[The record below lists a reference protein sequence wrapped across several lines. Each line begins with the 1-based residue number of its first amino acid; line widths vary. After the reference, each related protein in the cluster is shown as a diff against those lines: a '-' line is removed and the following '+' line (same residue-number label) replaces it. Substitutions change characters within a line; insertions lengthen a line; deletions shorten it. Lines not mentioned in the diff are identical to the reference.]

1 MYRALCNCCGQSA
14 VHSTDEKAWDDI
26 YHIGGCEAADVDLPE
41 AETLG
46 QAEVEIA
53 VAEPVAA

>member
-1 MYRALCNCCGQSA
+1 L
-14 VHSTDEKAWDDI
+14 AWDDI

-46 QAEVEIA
+46 HAEVEIA
-53 VAEPVAA
+53 VAEPAAA